1 MPIRMTGMVS
11 NLDTDSIIQELMSVQ
26 RNKLTKIE
34 NKQTTLTWKQEKWKE
49 LNTKLYALYTGEL
62 SKLKTQGSYLSK
74 KVSSSNEN
82 AVTATATN
90 SASIGSHTLEVKELA
105 SAQYVTSGKIDSAS
119 NVTTKL
125 KDLGMTVGT
134 VINIK
139 KNNASESTTLE
150 VGSDTTIEDFIKK
163 CKEAGIN
170 ANFDE
175 KQKRLFI
182 SSKASGKDE
191 GFTIDTAV
199 SSRVEAK
206 EALDQMIIVDAIGAV
221 DPGDPDQVA
230 REKEIVDA
238 YEKLKTLDVDT
249 WNNLKNGTGSVDGEY
264 QAAFDIV
271 KDAVGSG
278 NETALIDNMDKY
290 VNEVIT
296 SDADNALKH
305 IGLSQITDTTTEGT
319 EAASGMTLVSA
330 RNAVIVLD
338 GAELEESSN
347 NFSVNGLTL
356 DLKGKTD
363 GEVKLNVTNDVDT
376 VYNMVK
382 DFVKKY
388 NEILK
393 EMNSIYS
400 AKSARGYDPLT
411 DEEKEA
417 MTDDQIEKWENKIK
431 DSLLRRDSTVSSIT
445 SGMRNAM
452 LSTVKVDGKSYSLA
466 SIGIV
471 TSSDYTEKGILHI
484 YGDEEEGVDSKV
496 TLASGAQELKKALE
510 ENPDI
515 VMEVLS
521 TAGKALYDDMTKK
534 MSKTSLSSA
543 LTFYNDKQMDK
554 LQSDYKKD
562 ITTMEKKLQDMED
575 RYYKQFSAME
585 VAMQKLQSQSNYLA
599 SMLGTG
605 N

>member
-1 MPIRMTGMVS
+1 MASG
-11 NLDTDSIIQELMSVQ
+11 LDTDSIIQELMSVQ
-26 RNKLTKIE
+26 RSKLTKIE

-119 NVTTKL
+119 SVTTKL

-150 VGSDTTIEDFIKK
+150 VDSDTTIEDFIKK

-305 IGLSQITDTTTEGT
+305 IGLSQITDTTTDGT
-319 EAASGMTLVSA
+319 DAASGMTLVSA

-445 SGMRNAM
+445 GGMRNAM

-484 YGDEEEGVDSKV
+484 YGDEEGGVDSKV

-554 LQSDYKKD
+554 LQSEYKKD